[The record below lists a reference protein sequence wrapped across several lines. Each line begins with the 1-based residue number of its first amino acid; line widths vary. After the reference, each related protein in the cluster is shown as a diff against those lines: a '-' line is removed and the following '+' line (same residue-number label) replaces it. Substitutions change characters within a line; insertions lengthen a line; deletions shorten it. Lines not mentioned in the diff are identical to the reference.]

1 MGKLFNDISFTYPPD
16 LQKDFQPAAIMADTY
31 LNEDQT
37 PEKKWI
43 ENLLGKTPGFH
54 FLGCLFARYFSID
67 MDKYSIDLKPVTNQ
81 PQMAVLRNEL
91 AAYLPLP
98 ETEREELQRIMGTPV
113 LTSIFRKQPWENT
126 LDLLLRDALRQQE
139 AGTENQRQTRLA
151 YIIRGGYSIEM
162 REQTLLKSGKWGSG
176 KALSGIRY
184 YEGPFEHMRGPMHH
198 SVR

>member
-31 LNEDQT
+31 LSEEQNL
-37 PEKKWI
+37 KKQWI

-91 AAYLPLP
+91 AAYLPMP
-98 ETEREELQRIMGTPV
+98 ETERQG
-113 LTSIFRKQPWENT
+113 
-126 LDLLLRDALRQQE
+126 A
-139 AGTENQRQTRLA
+139 ATRNRHSCPYLHIPETA
-151 YIIRGGYSIEM
+151 V
-162 REQTLLKSGKWGSG
+162 GKH
-176 KALSGIRY
+176 
-184 YEGPFEHMRGPMHH
+184 P
-198 SVR
+198 